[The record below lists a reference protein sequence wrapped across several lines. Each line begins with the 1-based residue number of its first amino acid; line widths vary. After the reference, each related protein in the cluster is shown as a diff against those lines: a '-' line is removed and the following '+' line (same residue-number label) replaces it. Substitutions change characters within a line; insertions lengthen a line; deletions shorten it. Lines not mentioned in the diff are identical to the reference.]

1 MPAAVH
7 GPGRISRFVRF
18 DPDREVSEPTSL
30 AEQRERADPADRN
43 LMTESYGKLDPFL
56 RTVIDIDG
64 TDLLLTTDSVP
75 LVRYEGTLR
84 PVEALGTID
93 DALMGEL
100 LAAVLVGD
108 QRQQLID
115 DRDIDFAL
123 SFEESRFRGNA
134 FFQRGRPAI
143 ALRLMHNEIPTF
155 DEIGLPPAIRD
166 FAQLHQGLVLFT
178 GPTGSGKSTSMA
190 TLIDAVNRTRPCHII
205 TIEDPIEYL
214 HQNKRAVVHQREVG
228 FDAKTF
234 DRALRSAL
242 REDPDVV
249 LVGEMRDLE
258 SIAITLTLAET
269 GHLVFSSLHTNDA
282 PQALD
287 RIVDVF
293 PADRQAQV
301 RLQLSSVLSGVVA
314 QRLVPRIG
322 GGMVAAYESL
332 IATSAVSNLVREGK
346 TKQLRNAMQ
355 MGIAAGNQT
364 LEMSLN
370 ALVAHGII
378 TLEDAVATS
387 FVPQDIDGSGVSG
400 LAVGASTV

>member
-1 MPAAVH
+1 
-7 GPGRISRFVRF
+7 
-18 DPDREVSEPTSL
+18 
-30 AEQRERADPADRN
+30 
-43 LMTESYGKLDPFL
+43 MTETYGKLDEYL
-56 RTVIDIDG
+56 RTTIAIDG
-64 TDLLLTTDSVP
+64 TDLLLTANSVP
-75 LVRYEGTLR
+75 LVRFEGTLR
-84 PVEALGTID
+84 PVESLGTVD
-93 DALMGEL
+93 EALMGEL
-100 LAAVLVGD
+100 LAAVLAGD
-108 QRQQLID
+108 QRQQLLEE
-115 DRDIDFAL
+115 RDIDFAL
-123 SFEESRFRGNA
+123 SFGESRFRGNA

-143 ALRLMHNEIPTF
+143 ALRLMHNVIPTF
-155 DEIGLPPAIRD
+155 DEIGLPPAIRN
-166 FAQLHQGLVLFT
+166 FSQLHQGLVLFT

-190 TLIDAVNRTRPCHII
+190 TLIDEVNRTRPCHII

-269 GHLVFSSLHTNDA
+269 GHLVLSSLHTNDA

-293 PADRQAQV
+293 PAERQGQI
-301 RLQLSSVLSGVVA
+301 RLQLSSVLTGVVA
-314 QRLVPRIG
+314 QRLIPRIG
-322 GGMVAAYESL
+322 GGMVAAYETL

-370 ALVAHGII
+370 ALVANGVIS
-378 TLEDAVATS
+378 LDDAVATA

-400 LAVGASTV
+400 LAVEPTYVASV

>member
-1 MPAAVH
+1 METY
-7 GPGRISRFVRF
+7 GR
-18 DPDREVSEPTSL
+18 
-30 AEQRERADPADRN
+30 
-43 LMTESYGKLDPFL
+43 LDPFL
-56 RTVIDIDG
+56 ETIVAMQG
-64 TDLLLTTDSVP
+64 TDLLLTTNSVP
-75 LVRYEGTLR
+75 LVRLEGTLR
-84 PVEALGTID
+84 PV
-93 DALMGEL
+93 DALPMVDHDLMSEL
-100 LAAVLVGD
+100 LAAVLIGD
-108 QRQQLID
+108 QRQQFIA

-123 SFEESRFRGNA
+123 SFGESRFRGNA

-143 ALRLMHNEIPTF
+143 ALRLMHNIIPSF
-155 DEIGLPPAIRD
+155 DEIGLPHSIRSL
-166 FAQLHQGLVLFT
+166 ASLHQGLILFT

-190 TLIDAVNRTRPCHII
+190 TLVDEINRTRPCHII

-214 HQNKRAVVHQREVG
+214 HGNQRAVVHQREVG
-228 FDAKTF
+228 FDAKSF
-234 DRALRSAL
+234 DRALKSAL

-269 GHLVFSSLHTNDA
+269 GHLVISSLHTNDA

-301 RLQLSSVLSGVVA
+301 RLQLASVLSAVVA

-322 GGMVAAYESL
+322 GGMVAAYEAL

-346 TKQLRNAMQ
+346 TRQLRNAMQ
-355 MGIAAGNQT
+355 MGIGQGNQT

-370 ALVAHGII
+370 ALVAHGLI
-378 TLEDAVATS
+378 TQADAIATA
-387 FVPQDIDGSGVSG
+387 FVPQDIEGSGISS
-400 LAVGASTV
+400 LNPASATGSYS

>member
-1 MPAAVH
+1 
-7 GPGRISRFVRF
+7 
-18 DPDREVSEPTSL
+18 
-30 AEQRERADPADRN
+30 
-43 LMTESYGKLDPFL
+43 MTESYGKLDPYL
-56 RTVIDIDG
+56 SRVIEMVG
-64 TDLLLTTDSVP
+64 TDLLLSTGCEP
-75 LVRYEGTLR
+75 LIRLEGTLR
-84 PVEALGTID
+84 PVPELGIVD
-93 DALMGEL
+93 EALMGEL
-100 LAAVLVGD
+100 LAMVLVGD
-108 QRQQLID
+108 QRQQFIA

-123 SFEESRFRGNA
+123 SFGESRFRGNA

-143 ALRLMHNEIPTF
+143 ALRLMHNVIPSF
-155 DEIGLPPAIRD
+155 DEIGLPHAIRSL
-166 FAQLHQGLVLFT
+166 AGLHQGLILFT

-190 TLIDAVNRTRPCHII
+190 TLIDAINISRPCHII
-205 TIEDPIEYL
+205 TIEDPIEYM

-228 FDAKTF
+228 FDARTF

-269 GHLVFSSLHTNDA
+269 GHLVLSSLHTNDA

-301 RLQLSSVLSGVVA
+301 RLQLASVLTAVVA

-322 GGMVAAYESL
+322 GGMVAAYEAL
-332 IATSAVSNLVREGK
+332 MATSAVSNLIREGK
-346 TKQLRNAMQ
+346 TRQLRNAMQ
-355 MGIAAGNQT
+355 MGIGAGNQT

-370 ALVAHGII
+370 ALVAHGLIS
-378 TLEDAVATS
+378 LEDAIATA
-387 FVPQDIDGSGVSG
+387 FVPQDIEGSGVTN
-400 LAVGASTV
+400 LASAAGA

>member
-1 MPAAVH
+1 MMETY
-7 GPGRISRFVRF
+7 GR
-18 DPDREVSEPTSL
+18 
-30 AEQRERADPADRN
+30 
-43 LMTESYGKLDPFL
+43 LDAFL
-56 RTVIDIDG
+56 ETVIAMNG
-64 TDLLLTTDSVP
+64 TDLLITTNSVP
-75 LVRYEGTLR
+75 LVRLEGTLR
-84 PVEALGTID
+84 PVDTLPVV
-93 DALMGEL
+93 DADLMGEL
-100 LAAVLVGD
+100 LAAALVGD
-108 QRQQLID
+108 QRQQFIAE
-115 DRDIDFAL
+115 RDIDFAL
-123 SFEESRFRGNA
+123 SFGESRFRGNA

-143 ALRLMHNEIPTF
+143 ALRLMHSVIPTF
-155 DEIGLPPAIRD
+155 EEIGLPSSISSLSG
-166 FAQLHQGLVLFT
+166 LHQGLILFT

-190 TLIDAVNRTRPCHII
+190 TLIDAINKTRPCHII

-214 HQNKRAVVHQREVG
+214 HQNHRAVVHQREVG

-269 GHLVFSSLHTNDA
+269 GHLVISSLHTNDA

-293 PADRQAQV
+293 PADRQSQV
-301 RLQLSSVLSGVVA
+301 RLQLASVLSAVVA

-322 GGMVAAYESL
+322 GGMVAAYEAL

-346 TKQLRNAMQ
+346 TRQLRNAMQ
-355 MGIAAGNQT
+355 MGMAAGNQT

-370 ALVAHGII
+370 ALVAQGLI
-378 TLEDAVATS
+378 TKDDAIATAL
-387 FVPQDIDGSGVSG
+387 VPQDIEGSGLSVLNS
-400 LAVGASTV
+400 ASAAGA